1 MSVVT
6 LQLGQCGNQLGLS
19 FFDKLAHELEHF
31 SAEDRECFFRSHDA
45 KTIASHESNGAATAR
60 AVLIDMEPKVVN
72 QCVGNAGRT
81 SSGLPW
87 QYDDANVVCEQS
99 GSGNNWAYGYAVHG
113 AACHEAVLDVVR
125 KEVERCDYFKGFLA
139 LQSLAGGTGSGLGS
153 FVCDSLRELYPT
165 SYLLNT
171 VVWPYR
177 SGEVIVQNY
186 NTLLTMACLSESSDG
201 VLIVENDLAD
211 QICRR
216 LLAIPTP
223 SFHQMNQVLTNH
235 IAAMLM
241 PALPFQKD
249 THTSRFSSCALPS
262 IIQHLCAHPGFKLLN
277 VKLVPQLAQR
287 SRDFSVHQWPGV
299 LKHLHQMHIANSGM
313 DEGVRWDVSLENGP
327 INKSVASMLF
337 VRGPHCDGQVDPFA
351 FRDPRLYCPWT
362 TAPFTCMY
370 HPRAFSEYDKTAALL
385 SNSQAI
391 LPQVESMLDKAHRM
405 FTSNAYVHQYAIHG
419 VDADFFQSCFLRLDQ
434 MVVNYTSM

>member
-1 MSVVT
+1 
-6 LQLGQCGNQLGLS
+6 GLS

-31 SAEDRECFFRSHDA
+31 SAEDRECFFRSDDA

-60 AVLIDMEPKVVN
+60 AVLIDMEPKVVD

-81 SSGLPW
+81 SGGLPW

-99 GSGNNWAYGYAVHG
+99 GSGTSSMNHYQPFHHVLSYQPIIPSRNNWAYGYAVHG

-139 LQSLAGGTGSGLGS
+139 LQSLAGGTGSGLGTIGWIPTAS
-153 FVCDSLRELYPT
+153 LGLRELYPT

-223 SFHQMNQVLTNH
+223 SLHQMNQVLTNH

-277 VKLVPQLAQR
+277 VKLVPQ
-287 SRDFSVHQWPGV
+287 
-299 LKHLHQMHIANSGM
+299 
-313 DEGVRWDVSLENGP
+313 VR
-327 INKSVASMLF
+327 
-337 VRGPHCDGQVDPFA
+337 
-351 FRDPRLYCPWT
+351 
-362 TAPFTCMY
+362 
-370 HPRAFSEYDKTAALL
+370 
-385 SNSQAI
+385 
-391 LPQVESMLDKAHRM
+391 
-405 FTSNAYVHQYAIHG
+405 
-419 VDADFFQSCFLRLDQ
+419 
-434 MVVNYTSM
+434 

>member
-1 MSVVT
+1 MLYKFPYRKIV
-6 LQLGQCGNQLGLS
+6 
-19 FFDKLAHELEHF
+19 
-31 SAEDRECFFRSHDA
+31 
-45 KTIASHESNGAATAR
+45 
-60 AVLIDMEPKVVN
+60 
-72 QCVGNAGRT
+72 
-81 SSGLPW
+81 
-87 QYDDANVVCEQS
+87 
-99 GSGNNWAYGYAVHG
+99 GNNWAYGYAVHG
-113 AACHEAVLDVVR
+113 TACHEAVLDVVR

-139 LQSLAGGTGSGLGS
+139 LQSLAGGTGSGLGTIGWIPTASLGLVWMPQVILRS

-241 PALPFQKD
+241 PALPFQV
-249 THTSRFSSCALPS
+249 LLY
-262 IIQHLCAHPGFKLLN
+262 LCVCTYA
-277 VKLVPQLAQR
+277 
-287 SRDFSVHQWPGV
+287 SY
-299 LKHLHQMHIANSGM
+299 
-313 DEGVRWDVSLENGP
+313 VSNW
-327 INKSVASMLF
+327 
-337 VRGPHCDGQVDPFA
+337 R
-351 FRDPRLYCPWT
+351 
-362 TAPFTCMY
+362 
-370 HPRAFSEYDKTAALL
+370 

-405 FTSNAYVHQYAIHG
+405 FTSNAYVHQYATHG

-434 MVVNYTSM
+434 MVVNYKSM